1 MTCNQ
6 GVQADVIQEFLVDL
20 GHESD
25 LISRNNDLETP
36 LMLAAAAGKEETGV
50 TLAKRFPECIPWADK
65 HGLDAVC
72 LPLLSPLST

>member
-1 MTCNQ
+1 M
-6 GVQADVIQEFLVDL
+6 V
-20 GHESD
+20 
-25 LISRNNDLETP
+25 SRNNDLETP

-72 LPLLSPLST
+72 PPSPLHSTPMITNVYITAHALM